1 MTSIHF
7 VVHPL
12 PGTEDQLN
20 DRYFVA
26 ARCKVRINS
35 VSVYSLCR
43 MLCAV
48 VFVVGV
54 DSVMCM
60 HWGLNDLND
69 TPWVKTRPGIL
80 NNPR

>member
-26 ARCKVRINS
+26 ARGKDEFKSIFM
-35 VSVYSLCR
+35 CR
-43 MLCAV
+43 VGYAVLKV
-48 VFVVGV
+48 VFMNDV
-54 DSVMCM
+54 DIVMRV
-60 HWGLNDLND
+60 HSGFNYLNDPL
-69 TPWVKTRPGIL
+69 G
-80 NNPR
+80 

>member
-26 ARCKVRINS
+26 ARGKVEFKSIFMCGVRDRLFGVAFID
-35 VSVYSLCR
+35 
-43 MLCAV
+43 
-48 VFVVGV
+48 GV
-54 DSVMCM
+54 DIAIPVFS
-60 HWGLNDLND
+60 G
-69 TPWVKTRPGIL
+69 
-80 NNPR
+80 